1 MPIKDKASDLPQS
14 LLDIRSIREAHFRDM
29 VVNALK
35 SDLFK
40 KADEY
45 WNELWDQTLDYLDY
59 FYGEDE
65 DLRLRVVNW
74 EFERQIHIYEELAQL
89 GLSKHNLNPADFIST
104 TRSLN

>member
-1 MPIKDKASDLPQS
+1 MPIKDQASDLPQS

-29 VVNALK
+29 VINKLD
-35 SDLFK
+35 SDFFK
-40 KADEY
+40 KAEEH
-45 WNELWDQTLDYLDY
+45 WNELWDQTFDYLDY

-74 EFERQIHIYEELAQL
+74 ELERQIHIYEELDQL